1 MPTTLLHDNTS
12 SFQDH
17 YELSVKISSPIN
29 AQNTRGLHSSLN
41 STLGNHS
48 SVSSS
53 SVLTQAIND
62 AQSTLKN
69 FAADSAFVSKMTTAF
84 GPSWDLGVAT
94 QLSQGWAAYDFQN
107 LPKLEIRLGSE
118 INGANGA
125 FVSNTNK
132 IYISREF
139 LSQNADNPYS
149 VTSVLLEEIGHAI
162 DFRINRVDAAGD
174 EGDIFS
180 RLVRGETISAHELLQ
195 LKTEDDHAFVTIDG
209 KLTEIEMSQVGM
221 SSFSNKL
228 FQTVRGMDN
237 KIYTRSTTDSVA
249 WSGWSESGGGYT
261 SSAIATSTFG
271 NKLFQALRGEDNSI
285 YTRSTADGKTWTN
298 WTKTDD
304 LGKTSSAVSMSIF
317 GNKLF
322 QTVRGMDNSIYTRST
337 ADGTKWTTWTK
348 TDDFGK
354 TPSAV
359 SMSIFGN
366 KLFQAHR
373 GTDNS
378 IYTRSTADGTTW
390 TNWAKTD
397 DLGKTPSAVS
407 MSIFGNKL
415 FQAVRGVDNS
425 IYTRSTADGTTWTN
439 WAKTD
444 DLGKTPS
451 AVSMSTFG
459 NKLFQTVQ
467 GMDNSIHTRS
477 TADGKT
483 WTTWKKTDDL
493 GKTLTEAE
501 DITDNLPLEQYRWQA
516 VYYNNNSLT
525 GAPVFGRVEG
535 NATGFSNSWG
545 SGGPGIGV
553 GNDNFSARYTGAF
566 KFEAAQ
572 YTFKPNADDGFRIWI
587 DGKLYH
593 DAWNT
598 PSQKTFQLGLSAGVH
613 NIKVEYRELTGN
625 AQAQFSWEKVDRLTL
640 LTQKSSLLTIDEIN
654 EYRKLV
660 SQKPESDRAQWYKK
674 LQDKT
679 PYFNQRNNQTPGVSG
694 DIMCNVTAL
703 ANCLTYVGIKN
714 PIPTMQFEDYLE
726 KYRKDKGY
734 GSRESWK
741 TLSDIAR
748 DLGALPDDKSGFGTT
763 NGSFDANQIKRALDR
778 GSAVMVSVVANGIG
792 HIVRFQGYDDNGFI
806 VDDPFGRAT
815 DGQGSYQ
822 SANGPAPTYKTLN
835 SKTGDG
841 EEQVG
846 SNNKWSWDY
855 AKKNSSFFLVINQA
869 VTF

>member
-139 LSQNADNPYS
+139 LSQNSDNPYS

-237 KIYTRSTTDSVA
+237 KIYTRSTTDSIT
-249 WSGWSESGGGYT
+249 WSGWSASGGGYT

-285 YTRSTADGKTWTN
+285 YTRSTTDGKVWSN

-304 LGKTSSAVSMSIF
+304 FGKTPSAVSMSIF
-317 GNKLF
+317 GKKLF
-322 QTVRGMDNSIYTRST
+322 QAVRGMDNSIYTRST
-337 ADGTKWTTWTK
+337 ADGKTWTTWAK

-390 TNWAKTD
+390 TT
-397 DLGKTPSAVS
+397 
-407 MSIFGNKL
+407 
-415 FQAVRGVDNS
+415 
-425 IYTRSTADGTTWTN
+425 

-467 GMDNSIHTRS
+467 GMDNSIYTRS

-501 DITDNLPLEQYRWQA
+501 DVTNNLPTEQYRWQA
-516 VYYNNNSLT
+516 IYYNNNSLS
-525 GAPVFGRVEG
+525 GAPVFGGVEG
-535 NATGFSNSWG
+535 NATGFSNSWE
-545 SGGPGIGV
+545 SGGPGSGV

-566 KFEAAQ
+566 KFESAQ

-593 DAWNT
+593 DAWSA
-598 PSQKTFQLGLSAGVH
+598 PSQKTFQLGMSAGIH
-613 NIKVEYRELTGN
+613 SIKVEYRELTGN
-625 AQAQFSWEKVDRLTL
+625 AQAQFSWEKFVAPPKIVAPPGLMSISTKLAELTSGALIGQTIDVDGNGVQCFDLVSYVTGDTRLTATWKSGANVIANGNVAMGTAIATFL
-640 LTQKSSLLTIDEIN
+640 GLNGSYDNGGTQH
-654 EYRKLV
+654 
-660 SQKPESDRAQWYKK
+660 
-674 LQDKT
+674 
-679 PYFNQRNNQTPGVSG
+679 
-694 DIMCNVTAL
+694 TAIF
-703 ANCLTYVGIKN
+703 A
-714 PIPTMQFEDYLE
+714 
-726 KYRKDKGY
+726 GY
-734 GSRESWK
+734 GIDNNGVRGFYVWDQNWAGLAIK
-741 TLSDIAR
+741 KHFI
-748 DLGALPDDKSGFGTT
+748 GA
-763 NGSFDANQIKRALDR
+763 NGSSTSDA
-778 GSAVMVSVVANGIG
+778 
-792 HIVRFQGYDDNGFI
+792 DNYF
-806 VDDPFGRAT
+806 
-815 DGQGSYQ
+815 
-822 SANGPAPTYKTLN
+822 
-835 SKTGDG
+835 
-841 EEQVG
+841 
-846 SNNKWSWDY
+846 
-855 AKKNSSFFLVINQA
+855 VIQA
-869 VTF
+869 